1 MSAAGPPQGTRPP
14 GGAARSDAR
23 GERSPADRPRLP
35 TTVLALAAMTC
46 RPGAPRLNAD
56 ELAAHLQALAGWR
69 DAGDRIERTFEFHD
83 YHQTMAFVN
92 ALAWISHREDHHPD
106 LLVKY
111 NQCRVEYWTHAIGGL
126 SENDFICAAKC
137 DALSDL

>member
-56 ELAAHLQALAGWR
+56 ELASHLQALAGWR

-92 ALAWISHREDHHPD
+92 ALAWIAHREDHHPD
-106 LLVKY
+106 LGV
-111 NQCRVEYWTHAIGGL
+111 QFGRCVVTFSTHDAGGVTL
-126 SENDFICAAKC
+126 NDVICAAK
-137 DALSDL
+137 AERLFA